1 MKVHHK
7 LFITLT
13 IFIIVM
19 SSIFTWLTYLV
30 VREAIQEVAR
40 DARGEEMDALSET
53 ILQHYQDHGQSW
65 TGIEELDLLAQIDT
79 GQSTSILITS
89 AQDQVLLHAGDEI
102 ELLIRRLGLHQ
113 TLTWNREPIGH
124 LYYYDPEVSYMSKL
138 RIGIPLSVLT
148 LLVMGTIIFIAASL
162 MIAYAISKR
171 LTAPLQQLIP
181 IIERMGH
188 GELGLQ
194 APAHQKDE
202 YGQVA
207 RAFNRMSQMLQRSE
221 TTRRNLVADVAHELR
236 TPLTIIRGKLE
247 LAQHDGR
254 PIDPVQLLPVQDELI
269 RLTKLVED
277 LNLISLAE
285 ADRLPL
291 EKQATDITALITTI
305 TERLRDDAERKE
317 ITLSIDNQPD
327 LPLIHVDPY
336 RISQVLLN
344 LAANAIR
351 YTPDHG
357 TVTIK
362 AETIQAGNAAPEIQI
377 TVSDTGPGIAAEHL
391 PHLFDRFY
399 RTDEGRSR
407 NSGGIGLGLAIARG
421 IVLAHQGTISV
432 ESELGLGTS
441 FIVRL
446 PVNSSS
452 HGVSS

>member
-138 RIGIPLSVLT
+138 RIGIPISVLT

-207 RAFNRMSQMLQRSE
+207 R
-221 TTRRNLVADVAHELR
+221 T
-236 TPLTIIRGKLE
+236 
-247 LAQHDGR
+247 
-254 PIDPVQLLPVQDELI
+254 
-269 RLTKLVED
+269 
-277 LNLISLAE
+277 
-285 ADRLPL
+285 DR
-291 EKQATDITALITTI
+291 K
-305 TERLRDDAERKE
+305 
-317 ITLSIDNQPD
+317 
-327 LPLIHVDPY
+327 
-336 RISQVLLN
+336 
-344 LAANAIR
+344 
-351 YTPDHG
+351 
-357 TVTIK
+357 
-362 AETIQAGNAAPEIQI
+362 
-377 TVSDTGPGIAAEHL
+377 
-391 PHLFDRFY
+391 
-399 RTDEGRSR
+399 
-407 NSGGIGLGLAIARG
+407 
-421 IVLAHQGTISV
+421 SV
-432 ESELGLGTS
+432 
-441 FIVRL
+441 V
-446 PVNSSS
+446 
-452 HGVSS
+452 

>member
-452 HGVSS
+452 QGVSS

>member
-1 MKVHHK
+1 
-7 LFITLT
+7 
-13 IFIIVM
+13 
-19 SSIFTWLTYLV
+19 
-30 VREAIQEVAR
+30 
-40 DARGEEMDALSET
+40 
-53 ILQHYQDHGQSW
+53 
-65 TGIEELDLLAQIDT
+65 
-79 GQSTSILITS
+79 
-89 AQDQVLLHAGDEI
+89 
-102 ELLIRRLGLHQ
+102 
-113 TLTWNREPIGH
+113 
-124 LYYYDPEVSYMSKL
+124 
-138 RIGIPLSVLT
+138 
-148 LLVMGTIIFIAASL
+148 
-162 MIAYAISKR
+162 
-171 LTAPLQQLIP
+171 
-181 IIERMGH
+181 
-188 GELGLQ
+188 
-194 APAHQKDE
+194 
-202 YGQVA
+202 
-207 RAFNRMSQMLQRSE
+207 
-221 TTRRNLVADVAHELR
+221 
-236 TPLTIIRGKLE
+236 
-247 LAQHDGR
+247 
-254 PIDPVQLLPVQDELI
+254 
-269 RLTKLVED
+269 
-277 LNLISLAE
+277 
-285 ADRLPL
+285 
-291 EKQATDITALITTI
+291 
-305 TERLRDDAERKE
+305 LRDDAERKE

-452 HGVSS
+452 QGVSS

>member
-138 RIGIPLSVLT
+138 RIGIPISVLT

-452 HGVSS
+452 QGVSS

>member
-40 DARGEEMDALSET
+40 DVRGEEMDALSET

-65 TGIEELDLLAQIDT
+65 TDIEELDLLAQIDT

-113 TLTWNREPIGH
+113 TLTWNNEPIGH

-138 RIGIPLSVLT
+138 RIGIPISVLT

-291 EKQATDITALITTI
+291 EKQATDIMALITTI

-327 LPLIHVDPY
+327 LPLIPVDPY

-344 LAANAIR
+344 LVANAIR

-421 IVLAHQGTISV
+421 IVFAHQGTISV